1 MRKKNN
7 YFIFILIFLITLTSN
22 PTLADDALGDFG
34 ARIFQFQEKLAMK
47 GNHLAQYK
55 LGTLYELGV
64 AVESNLDEA
73 LGWYQKS
80 ADQGYEPAKNRIIYL
95 EIKHRGYDK
104 NKHEA
109 WLKNIKQGAQS
120 LESDSILLLG
130 QMHHHGIAVEKDL
143 VKAREL
149 LSRASSLGHT
159 EIDNEIAAV
168 EAEIRAREKAQLETQ
183 QTLQKQQSTSSAD
196 KARAREQEK
205 QREEQ
210 ARREAEAVMAEK
222 RRRYEESMRKL
233 MEEQRILDEQQRWAE
248 GKR

>member
-1 MRKKNN
+1 MRNKHYNLSL
-7 YFIFILIFLITLTSN
+7 ILFCLFSLPLNTSY
-22 PTLADDALGDFG
+22 AADALGDFG
-34 ARIFQFQEKLAMK
+34 TRVFQFQEKLAMK

-55 LGTLYELGV
+55 LGTMYELGV

-73 LGWYQKS
+73 LGWYQKA
-80 ADQGYEPAKNRIIYL
+80 ADQGYQPAKNRIIYL

-104 NKHEA
+104 NRHEA
-109 WLKNIKQGAQS
+109 WLNNVQKSAQS

-130 QMHHHGIAVEKDL
+130 QMYHHGIAVEKDL
-143 VKAREL
+143 DKAQDL

-168 EAEIRAREKAQLETQ
+168 EAKIRAREKSKQETQ
-183 QTLQKQQSTSSAD
+183 QAKQQQQTQSA
-196 KARAREQEK
+196 AETTRAEKQER

-210 ARREAEAVMAEK
+210 ARREAEAIRAEK
-222 RRRYEESMRKL
+222 RRRYEETMRKL
-233 MEEQRILDEQQRWAE
+233 MEEQRIIDEQQKWAE